1 MDDVNEYDPALYIAI
16 QQNARRY
23 HMLFGDVIDSLIQ
36 QKLGDRQVCQL
47 FFYLHL
53 SKYLSTSVILLSQHE
68 FDNSPVAL
76 IPELYC
82 LENQYHNFS
91 TVFDI

>member
-36 QKLGDRQVCQL
+36 QKLGERQVRQL
-47 FFYLHL
+47 FFY
-53 SKYLSTSVILLSQHE
+53 ILLATIFTYRLKDLCTFVIILAEQCIHL
-68 FDNSPVAL
+68 PMM
-76 IPELYC
+76 
-82 LENQYHNFS
+82 
-91 TVFDI
+91 

>member
-47 FFYLHL
+47 LLH
-53 SKYLSTSVILLSQHE
+53 ILLTEYS
-68 FDNSPVAL
+68 FA
-76 IPELYC
+76 
-82 LENQYHNFS
+82 
-91 TVFDI
+91 